1 MVFNPIIS
9 ISYFQEHIVIE
20 PCNVL
25 DWQTWPTNLRPNPTL
40 GGVDKRLLI
49 LINSIKRICM
59 VCTFAQSE
67 SSELSVNI
75 PMTSWIT
82 LSSYYITLS
91 LHFRECNWKYAC
103 MGDFLGNLMPL
114 KCLSNTTSHQSF
126 PNASPNLK
134 NSIRMCTLLIEWQ
147 PCKMWNT

>member
-1 MVFNPIIS
+1 MLLIIYRDGLTSQWHDWPTLAVSWPIDSAGASLLSLKTGWYYYFLNPIVS
-9 ISYFQEHIVIE
+9 ISYFQEHIVVE

-49 LINSIKRICM
+49 LIISIKSICM

-103 MGDFLGNLMPL
+103 MGDFFG
-114 KCLSNTTSHQSF
+114 
-126 PNASPNLK
+126 
-134 NSIRMCTLLIEWQ
+134 
-147 PCKMWNT
+147 